1 MSIFGTTWSTSP
13 REFDVIRERDVR
25 IPVRRGYEL
34 DCQVFRPD
42 GEGPFPVI
50 LGLAPYPIDDQ
61 AANHVPVP
69 MRYPNAH
76 MESGDPYFYARRG
89 YVHVIGNIPGTGASG
104 GEFDH
109 MGPECIDAVEDAIA
123 WAAQQPWSDGNVGM
137 FGMSYYG
144 MIQVL
149 VAMRQPPALKAIFCP
164 FSVTDQYRDTY
175 YKGGIFGYAFLKGWS
190 VALRRARVKGMMA
203 EAVGQDRFLAMVDQ
217 AKADPENQLV
227 PTIMDVLE
235 NVDDPVNAFLAE
247 FIVNPTYGPHYEPR
261 NVDYAQGCTVPGYFG
276 ACWGIYGLHLN
287 GAFRSFTK
295 WNGPTRVTIGP
306 PAYLDRP
313 ITQYQ
318 DESLRWFDQYLKG
331 RNTGLDGQAPVQVFI
346 DDANEWRTGHEWP
359 LPETRFTSFFL
370 HGDGAGGDG
379 LLYEHEPW
387 PDSPADV
394 IGDAPDERGTAVY
407 TTPAFRDDI
416 ELCGPMLLNLW
427 ASTTGAEALIYASIY
442 KVDAQGAER
451 LLTRGWLRGSQRKVD
466 TAASTPWLPV
476 HEHLVRDPLES
487 GVVYPLSI
495 DIRPYGIRFESGTRL
510 RLRIRTTDH
519 GDPNPDILSN
529 HAVGLVAGAQDNRL
543 SIHHDV
549 AHPSHLV
556 LPITRGNIINTFLSG
571 GRLEPLENAWTGGG
585 H

>member
-1 MSIFGTTWSTSP
+1 MSVFGTTWSTSP

-25 IPVRRGYEL
+25 IPARRGYEL
-34 DCQVFRPD
+34 DCQVFRPA

-61 AANHVPVP
+61 AANHMPVP

-76 MESGDPYFYARRG
+76 MEAGDPYFYARRG
-89 YVHVIGNIPGTGASG
+89 YVHVIGNLPGTGASG

-109 MGPECIDAVEDAIA
+109 MGPEAIDAVEDAIA
-123 WAAQQPWSDGNVGM
+123 WAAAQGWSDGRVGM

-144 MIQVL
+144 MVQVL

-164 FSVTDQYRDTY
+164 FSVTDQFRDTY

-190 VALRRARVKGMMA
+190 VALRRARVKPMMA
-203 EAVGQDRFLAMVDQ
+203 EAIGRQNFLALVEE

-227 PTIMDVLE
+227 PTIMEVLE
-235 NVDDPVNAFLAE
+235 NIDDPVNEFLAE
-247 FIVNPTYGPHYEPR
+247 FIVNPTYGPHYAPR

-287 GAFRSFTK
+287 AAFRSYVR
-295 WNGPTRVTIGP
+295 WNGDRRVTIGP

-318 DESLRWFDQYLKG
+318 DESLRWFDHHLKG
-331 RNTGLDGQAPVQVFI
+331 IDTGLAAQPPVQVFI
-346 DDANEWRTGHEWP
+346 DDANEWRSGHDWP

-370 HGDGAGGDG
+370 HGDG

-387 PDSPADV
+387 PDSAPDQIA
-394 IGDAPDERGTAVY
+394 DAPEERGTAVY
-407 TTPAFRDDI
+407 TTPPFRDDV
-416 ELCGPMLLNLW
+416 ELCGPMVLNAW
-427 ASTTGAEALIYASIY
+427 ISTTGTEALVYASIY
-442 KVDAQGAER
+442 KVDAAGEER
-451 LLTRGWLRGSQRKVD
+451 LLTRGWLRASMRALD
-466 TAASTPWLPV
+466 ADRSTPWWPV
-476 HEHLVRDPLES
+476 HTMVGREPLEP
-487 GVVYPLSI
+487 GVAYPLSI
-495 DIRPYGIRFESGTRL
+495 DIRPYGIRFESGTSL
-510 RLRIRTTDH
+510 RLKIRTTDQ

-529 HAVGLVAGAQDNRL
+529 HAVGLLAGAESNVV
-543 SIHHDV
+543 SIHHDPR
-549 AHPSHLV
+549 HPSHLI
-556 LPITRGNIINTFLSG
+556 LPITRGNLINSFRSG